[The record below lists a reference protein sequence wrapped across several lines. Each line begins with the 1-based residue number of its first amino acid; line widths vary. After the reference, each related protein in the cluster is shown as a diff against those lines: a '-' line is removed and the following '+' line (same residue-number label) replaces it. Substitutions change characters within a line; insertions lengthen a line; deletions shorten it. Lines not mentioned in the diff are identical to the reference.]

1 MNHINNTKT
10 PAERRYQ
17 DVKRLTNTLLDRT
30 GAPPSLW
37 FLAMTYACFVLNH
50 TVNASIGYAV
60 PLTLLTGITQ
70 DISPLLQFEWYEP
83 IYYRE
88 EETEFP
94 SKSKES
100 FGWFVGIAEHVGHA
114 LDIHDPYRRHKQ
126 EFCIGL

>member
-1 MNHINNTKT
+1 M
-10 PAERRYQ
+10 Q
-17 DVKRLTNTLLDRT
+17 
-30 GAPPSLW
+30 
-37 FLAMTYACFVLNH
+37 
-50 TVNASIGYAV
+50 SIGYAV

-94 SKSKES
+94 SMSNES

-114 LDIHDPYRRHKQ
+114 LTFMILTEDTKESFTD
-126 EFCIGL
+126 L